1 MHERGEPVQASDDD
15 LRLAHKINTLVTEK
29 KVAPEQAAAAD
40 PEVLDRMAE
49 KLFDPGHV
57 QDWFHPQT
65 IHEKQPGNIAE
76 DIIVDLLRDH
86 PLITARH
93 GTPEEDQRDK
103 IDLVLQFSG
112 GNERVPLQVTT
123 DADPKH
129 LRGKIAQLSQET
141 ILVLLPPAER
151 ILDAYERNNK
161 RDLQMIIQDVI
172 RQVLQAIARKWEY
185 RGLYHRLEEQLLAA

>member
-1 MHERGEPVQASDDD
+1 MHERGEPIQASDDD
-15 LRLAHKINTLVTEK
+15 LRLAHKINALVTEK
-29 KVAPEQAAAAD
+29 KITPEQASSAD
-40 PEVLDRMAE
+40 PEGLDRMAE
-49 KLFDPGHV
+49 KLFDPDHV

-76 DIIVDLLRDH
+76 DILVDLLKDH

-123 DADPKH
+123 DPDPKH
-129 LRGKIAQLSQET
+129 LRGKMAQLSQET
-141 ILVLLPPAER
+141 ILVLLPPAGR

-161 RDLQMIIQDVI
+161 RDLQAILQDVI
-172 RQVLQAIARKWEY
+172 RQVLQAIARKWQY
-185 RGLYHRLEEQLLAA
+185 RNLYDRLERELLAA